1 MPAPVS
7 NVVQVNIT
15 RNTLSVAQAAFNVAL
30 ILGVNLQSASRVNFF
45 GPADIASGNLANQLI
60 GGTSAPEYIKA
71 AAYFAQNPC
80 PSQVAIGVMLVT
92 TTASFGSTGPMTGGS
107 ISVTIGGQT
116 FTQAYVPAT
125 GESAWVNTLTA
136 LLNQVDAVWGAGSF
150 LFNWGYVGEGQQI
163 MGISVTPTSASGPLP
178 LIVNVA
184 NAIAGTIS
192 SPTYS
197 ITGGIETVL
206 VALQACQLS
215 NPSWYGVVL
224 ALASPT
230 NQNWKD
236 LAAFC
241 QSTPMKICAI
251 ATNDPAAIN
260 VAAATDIGYGAA
272 SLPSTGNS
280 TGSEISLAAYM
291 NVMGYT
297 KTIVIYSDDESG
309 AADAALFGAILWR
322 TPGSY
327 TAMFKQLAGIA
338 TDNLSATQEVNAHG
352 TPGVAPIAPNGKC
365 LNTYENVGGVPMVSL
380 GQVASGEWIDVMIF
394 IDWLTAA
401 ISTSVFSTLANA
413 PGKVPFDETGL
424 VTVENAIRQ
433 PLNQGI
439 VNGGISP
446 TAWDNNT
453 NPPTQIGGY
462 YFLIPEF
469 SSIPSSQIAARTL
482 LNMNFLAFLAGAIQF
497 VGVQGN
503 LTYPNA

>member
-92 TTASFGSTGPMTGGS
+92 TTASFGSNALTGGS

-116 FTQAYVPAT
+116 FTQAYVPSSGQT
-125 GESAWVNTLTA
+125 AWTNTLTA
-136 LLNQVDAVWGAGSF
+136 LQNQVNAVFNAVFEF
-150 LFNWGYVGEGQQI
+150 LLGPMVGELQPI
-163 MGISVTPTSASGPLP
+163 SISVTPTSASGPLP

-197 ITGGIETVL
+197 YTGGIETVL

>member
-80 PSQVAIGVMLVT
+80 PSQVAIGVMLT
-92 TTASFGSTGPMTGGS
+92 ATTALFGSTGPITGGS

-116 FTQAYVPAT
+116 FTQAYVPAS
-125 GESAWVNTLTA
+125 GQSAWNNTLIA
-136 LLNQVDAVWGAGSF
+136 LQDQVNAVFNAVFVF
-150 LFNWGYVGEGQQI
+150 LLPPMVGEVQPI
-163 MGISVTPTSASGPLP
+163 NISVTPTSASGPLP

-192 SPTYS
+192 SPTY
-197 ITGGIETVL
+197 IYTGGIETVL

>member
-80 PSQVAIGVMLVT
+80 PSQVAIGVMLT
-92 TTASFGSTGPMTGGS
+92 ATAASFGSTGPITGGS

-116 FTQAYVPAT
+116 FTQAYVPT
-125 GESAWVNTLTA
+125 SGGTTWVNTLTA
-136 LLNQVDAVWGAGSF
+136 LQNQVNAVFNAVFEF
-150 LFNWGYVGEGQQI
+150 LLPPMVGELQPI
-163 MGISVTPTSASGPLP
+163 NISITPTSASGPLP

-192 SPTYS
+192 SPTY
-197 ITGGIETVL
+197 IYTGGIETVL